1 MPGNTRT
8 PRRAP
13 PAPCLAL
20 LIGHCALL
28 AACSAASGP
37 AAVANPNDYVL
48 PTAGSGGFGFAAGSA
63 FPGAAAPNGLA
74 KVGPDTT
81 GKFGT
86 FLHYSGYWYDDDT
99 VQGFSH
105 LHLHGTGAT
114 DYGVLAVMPFWP
126 SAAAPP
132 VNPSQYALPLDKASE
147 RASPGRYALV
157 LKAQQGDIRAELTA
171 TTHAAHHRYTFGDGV
186 QGGAIV
192 LDLDHHLEGGVIKD
206 AEVALDLLQRRVRG
220 RLRSVGQMSGGFG
233 GYDVFFELVAR
244 RAWTGAQVWSQGA
257 PPHEGTAAS
266 GRGVG
271 VALRFA
277 GSEPVELQ
285 VGLSLVSAEGAR
297 RNLAAELTGWDFEGT
312 AAQTAGAWRTLLSRL
327 AVFGGSEDERR
338 TFYSQLYHAF
348 LMPTVMS
355 DVDGAYRG
363 TGGAVHAASGFRY
376 LSDFS
381 LWDTYRTLHPLY
393 DLAYQDLALESVKS
407 LLQMARER
415 GSFPRWPIA
424 TGEAGT
430 MIGASAEIVL
440 ADAYLR
446 GVTGFDAADAA
457 DAYARMKAAALDQA
471 PPPGGRGGRDNL
483 EAYDAH
489 GYLPADSTD
498 RSVSWTTEFAHDD
511 FALMNFATAMGDTA
525 SATRLEARRHGWQK
539 LWDPASGFLRAR
551 KADGALANTAAI
563 DPASWQGEYAEADA
577 WQSLF
582 AVPHDVE
589 GLAAVL
595 GGKQAA
601 VDKLTTFFT
610 QAESEWKKTVTSPA
624 LRALPRPYFWA
635 GNEPD
640 LHAPWLFAQLGR
652 PDLTQQW
659 SRWAGDTF
667 FSSASDG
674 TPGNDDGGALGAFY
688 VFTALGIYPLPGSDV
703 WILGAPRFP
712 RVQVALAKGVFTVDA
727 PAASAQNLYVQS
739 AAINGKPLTTP
750 FLKQADLTAG
760 GTLSFVMGPKAS
772 SWGR

>member
-1 MPGNTRT
+1 MSGTISGSIPGPSARL
-8 PRRAP
+8 
-13 PAPCLAL
+13 PAPCFALAL
-20 LIGHCALL
+20 VML
-28 AACSAASGP
+28 AACSSSSGP
-37 AAVANPNDYVL
+37 AAVANPNDYAL

-126 SAAAPP
+126 TAAAPP
-132 VNPSQYALPLDKASE
+132 VNTSQYKLPLDKASE
-147 RASPGRYALV
+147 KASPGRYALV
-157 LKAQQGDIRAELTA
+157 LKATQGDIRAELTA
-171 TTHAAHHRYTFGDGV
+171 TTHAAHHRYTFGDGS

-192 LDLDHHLEGGVIKD
+192 LDLDHHLEGGSIKD
-206 AEVALDLLQRRVRG
+206 AEVALDVPQNRVRG

-233 GYDVFFELVAR
+233 GYDVFFELQAR

-257 PPHEGTAAS
+257 PPHDGAS
-266 GRGVG
+266 AGGQGVG

-277 GSEPVELQ
+277 DAGPVELQ

-297 RNLAAELTGWDFEGT
+297 RNLEAELTKWDFEAT
-312 AAQTAGAWRTLLSRL
+312 AAQTAAAWRALLSRL
-327 AVFGGSEDERR
+327 TVSGGSEDERR
-338 TFYSQLYHAF
+338 TFYSQLYHSF

-355 DVDGAYRG
+355 DVDGAWRG
-363 TGGAVHAASGFRY
+363 SDGAVHAASGFRY

-393 DLAYQDLALESVKS
+393 GLAYPDLARESVQS

-430 MIGASAEIVL
+430 MIGASAEIVV

-446 GVTGFDAADAA
+446 GVTGFDAAE
-457 DAYARMKAAALDQA
+457 AYARMKAAALDA
-471 PPPGGRGGRDNL
+471 TPPPGGRGGRDNL
-483 EAYDAH
+483 ESYDAH
-489 GYLPADSTD
+489 GYVPQDATD

-511 FALMNFATAMGDTA
+511 FALMNLATALGDGA
-525 SATRLEARRHGWQK
+525 SAARLETRRHGWQK

-551 KADGALANTAAI
+551 NSDGSLVNKAII
-563 DPASWQGEYAEADA
+563 DPTTWLDEYAEADA

-582 AVPHDVE
+582 AVPHDVD

-601 VDKLTTFFT
+601 IDKLTTFFT
-610 QAESEWKKTVTSPA
+610 QAQTEWQKTIASPA

-703 WILGAPRFP
+703 WIVGAPRFP
-712 RVQVALAKGVFTVDA
+712 RVQVALGKGVFTIEA
-727 PAASAQNLYVQS
+727 PAASKDNLYVQGVTLD
-739 AAINGKPLTTP
+739 GKPISTP
-750 FLKQADLTAG
+750 FLKHADLKAG
-760 GTLSFVMGPKAS
+760 GTLTFVMGPKAS
-772 SWGR
+772 NWGQ